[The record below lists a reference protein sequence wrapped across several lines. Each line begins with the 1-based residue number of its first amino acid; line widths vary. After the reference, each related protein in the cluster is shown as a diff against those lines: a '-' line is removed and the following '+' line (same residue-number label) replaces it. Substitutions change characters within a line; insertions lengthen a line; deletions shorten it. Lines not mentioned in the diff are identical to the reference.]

1 MSESHTGEVV
11 ALALVADLL
20 FASRIRG
27 AAAAAGVEVAVV
39 QSAAAFV
46 ERARALHPRLIL
58 IDLDARSGD
67 APALIRDLKADPA
80 LSAVPVVAFGAH
92 VEGPALLAARAAGAE
107 RVMARSAFVRDL
119 PALLRGTDVARSGE
133 GEGA

>member
-1 MSESHTGEVV
+1 MSRAHTGETA

-27 AAAAAGVEVAVV
+27 AAAAAGVEVTVV

-67 APALIRDLKADPA
+67 APALIRDLKADPT
-80 LSAVPVVAFGAH
+80 LRTVPVVAFGAH
-92 VEGPALLAARAAGAE
+92 VEGTVLVAARAAGAE

-119 PALLRGTDVARSGE
+119 PALLRGTDVAPSAE

>member
-1 MSESHTGEVV
+1 MSGPNPGTVA

-39 QSAAAFV
+39 QSAAAFL

-58 IDLDARSGD
+58 IDLDARAGD
-67 APALIRDLKADPA
+67 APALIRELKEDPV
-80 LSAVPVVAFGAH
+80 LRSVPVVAFGAH
-92 VEGPALLAARAAGAE
+92 VEGIALLAARAAGAE
-107 RVMARSAFVRDL
+107 RVVARSAFVRDL
-119 PALLRGTDVARSGE
+119 PALLQGTDVARSGE
-133 GEGA
+133 GGEG